1 MSVAARIAEIDAV
14 QSVVET
20 WVKKVPSS
28 IPGTGTL
35 YHGSLAWAYLDEGL
49 AKTDGHEILVVD
61 FGLEGQE
68 AAYWLNSLPNI
79 LRPEP
84 ADAYILGRTAAAA
97 QNPKRPFTAAEV
109 ESFCNTQWRAT
120 SGNAAA
126 LAIKGFG
133 VENIDANTIKV
144 HGYFH
149 DVAANTRPRLTF
161 FITLVNPNAAASGAN
176 VKFEKVIE

>member
-1 MSVAARIAEIDAV
+1 MTVAERLAELDAV
-14 QSVVET
+14 PSVVEA

-28 IPGTGTL
+28 IPGAGTL
-35 YHGSLAWAYLDEGL
+35 YHGSLAWVYLDNGL
-49 AKTDGHEILVVD
+49 AKTDGHEILVVN
-61 FGLEGQE
+61 FGLQGEE

-79 LRPEP
+79 LKPAP

-120 SGNAAA
+120 NGNAAA

-161 FITLVNPNAAASGAN
+161 FITLVDPNAAATGAN